1 MAGVN
6 DLVALRAE
14 INRRR
19 STMEQAKGQLSLLQK
34 RLLQEFGCKTIAEA
48 KRKLSAL
55 KVECSRLQEQFDLQ
69 MEKFEKL
76 WARFP
81 KD

>member
-14 INRRR
+14 IDRRR
-19 STMEQAKGQLSLLQK
+19 SAMEQAKGQLALLQK
-34 RLLQEFGCKTIAEA
+34 RLLKEFGCKTVGDA
-48 KRKLSAL
+48 KRELSRLRA
-55 KVECSRLQEQFDLQ
+55 ECSRLQDEFDTQ
-69 MEKFEKL
+69 MESFEKL